1 MHKADAK
8 LTALIAELVKRRPGN
23 ATAGC
28 MTTPSAAQGE
38 NADQIFKE
46 KALEAIKQDTTKM
59 ASNEDHKYNTT
70 WLDHGRTLM
79 SMYR

>member
-1 MHKADAK
+1 
-8 LTALIAELVKRRPGN
+8 
-23 ATAGC
+23 

-46 KALEAIKQDTTKM
+46 KALEAIRQDTTKM